1 MRLRARPADEEASIT
16 KCSGRKALN
25 GSSKASGTA
34 NGGEAEDAAGS
45 SPVTPTIS
53 SVHNV
58 YEVMNTRFFCFYAVL
73 VVLKYSTSTPF
84 LVLTFIL
91 SKFSGIS
98 SSPMNL

>member
-1 MRLRARPADEEASIT
+1 MEIRCLKSILNVAERAKKVKTAIYQALERVRDE
-16 KCSGRKALN
+16 G
-25 GSSKASGTA
+25 
-34 NGGEAEDAAGS
+34 AAGS
-45 SPVTPTIS
+45 NPVTSTIS